1 MNRTHETAMLIVFV
15 CAAPAILQHN
25 STAKRPADIQYPA
38 VKMPLNVFGA
48 AAKIPRRRPVTSAAR
63 PTARAETRGARRS
76 DAESDRASRKCMVS
90 AGDKNC
96 SQLT

>member
-1 MNRTHETAMLIVFV
+1 MLIVFV
-15 CAAPAILQHN
+15 LAAPAILQHD
-25 STAKRPADIQYPA
+25 STAERPADIQYPA

-48 AAKIPRRRPVTSAAR
+48 AAKIPRRRSATSAAR
-63 PTARAETRGARRS
+63 PTDRRAETRGARRS
-76 DAESDRASRKCMVS
+76 DAESDRASRKFMVS